1 MKRDRSEERSK
12 RGKWREENDKKRRDH
27 GTNTKKEEGRM
38 SVTGY
43 SSLG

>member
-1 MKRDRSEERSK
+1 MKRDRREERSK
-12 RGKWREENDKKRRDH
+12 RGKWRKENDKKRRDH
-27 GTNTKKEEGRM
+27 GTNMKEEEGRM

>member
-27 GTNTKKEEGRM
+27 GTNAKEEGRM

-43 SSLG
+43 SRSLG